1 MLMKRLIFAIAIG
14 MLIAAAACNKVGQP
28 SRPRVALLMKAQSNP
43 FFQSM
48 EKGAQEAAKE
58 SDVELLVYYLPAETA
73 ADSQVAQV
81 EDVIAKQV
89 NAILIAPSGSSAI
102 VPALLKA
109 NEAKIPV
116 INLDNRIDAQ
126 AAASAGLKIAAFVGP
141 DNVEGARLSCR
152 EMLRRVGKDA
162 RIAILEGIPAA
173 VNAQQRKQGC
183 VEIIA
188 QIADAKLAAS
198 QTANWEL
205 DQANTVFTDM
215 LQAHPDINAL
225 FAANDMMAL
234 GALQAIKA
242 AGRSGQ
248 IVVAGYDNIDTAQ
261 ATLRDGTMAATVDQ
275 HPERIGAEG
284 VRAAARLLKGESIP
298 AEIPIQVELITKEKL
313 R

>member
-1 MLMKRLIFAIAIG
+1 MKRLIGGIMVG
-14 MLIAAAACNKVGQP
+14 LLIVITACNRAGLP
-28 SRPRVALLMKAQSNP
+28 ARPRVALLMKAQSNP
-43 FFQSM
+43 FFQAM
-48 EKGAQEAAKE
+48 EQGAQAAAKE
-58 SDVELLVYYLPAETA
+58 QNVELLVYYLPAETA
-73 ADSQVAQV
+73 ADQQVAQV

-89 NAILIAPSGSSAI
+89 NVILIAPSGSSAI

-116 INLDNRIDAQ
+116 VNLDNRIDA
-126 AAASAGLKIAAFVGP
+126 AAAVSAGLKVASFVGP

-152 EMLRRVGKDA
+152 EMLRHVGKDA
-162 RIAILEGIPAA
+162 RVAVLEGIPAA

-183 VEIIA
+183 VETIT
-188 QIADAKLAAS
+188 QTADAKIVAS

-234 GALQAIKA
+234 GAMQAIKA

-261 ATLRDGTMAATVDQ
+261 QALREGTMAATVDQ

-284 VRAAARLLKGESIP
+284 VRAAARLLKGESLP

>member
-1 MLMKRLIFAIAIG
+1 MKRLIYTVTLSLLVVAS
-14 MLIAAAACNKVGQP
+14 ACGKAGQ
-28 SRPRVALLMKAQSNP
+28 SARPRVALLMKAQSNP
-43 FFQSM
+43 FFQAM
-48 EKGAQEAAKE
+48 EQGAQAAAKE
-58 SDVELLVYYLPAETA
+58 RNMELLVYYLPAETA
-73 ADSQVAQV
+73 ADQQVAQV

-89 NAILIAPSGSSAI
+89 NVILIAPSGSSAI

-109 NEAKIPV
+109 NEARIPV
-116 INLDNRIDAQ
+116 VNLDNRIDA
-126 AAASAGLKIAAFVGP
+126 ATAASAGLKVAAFVGP

-152 EMLRRVGKDA
+152 ELLRRVGKDA
-162 RIAILEGIPAA
+162 RVALLEGIPAA
-173 VNAQQRKQGC
+173 INAQQRKQGC
-183 VEIIA
+183 VEIIT
-188 QIADAKLAAS
+188 QIADAKLVAS

-205 DQANTVFTDM
+205 DQANTIFTDM

-234 GALQAIKA
+234 GAVQAIKA

-261 ATLRDGTMAATVDQ
+261 QALREGTMAATVDQ

>member
-1 MLMKRLIFAIAIG
+1 MKKLFFVVATLLIFTT
-14 MLIAAAACNKVGQP
+14 ACNKAG
-28 SRPRVALLMKAQSNP
+28 SSHSRVALLMKAQSNP
-43 FFQSM
+43 FFQAM

-58 SDVELLVYYLPAETA
+58 QGIELLVHYLPAETA
-73 ADSQVAQV
+73 ADQQVAQV
-81 EDVIAKQV
+81 EDVIARQV

-116 INLDNRIDAQ
+116 INVDNRIDVQ
-126 AAASAGLKIAAFVGP
+126 AAASVGLKLAAFVGP

-152 EMLRRVGKDA
+152 ELLRRVGAGA
-162 RIAILEGIPAA
+162 RVAILEGIAAA
-173 VNAQQRKQGC
+173 VNAQQRRQGC
-183 VEIIA
+183 LEVL
-188 QIADAKLAAS
+188 QQTPDAKLAAS

-205 DQANTVFTDM
+205 DRANTVFTDM

-225 FAANDMMAL
+225 FAANDMMAM
-234 GALQAIKA
+234 GALRAIKA
-242 AGRSGQ
+242 AGRSGL
-248 IVVAGYDNIDTAQ
+248 IVVAGYDNIEDAKTA
-261 ATLRDGTMAATVDQ
+261 LRDGLMAATVDQ

-298 AEIPIQVELITKEKL
+298 TEIPIQVELITKENV